1 MKDNDFNLK
10 QEYEKL
16 QKKHKLP
23 NFEELDN
30 DLEMSISIEKSS
42 FLLRTIRRRL
52 HEKAAFF
59 SRILE
64 GVIYPNTSSLLNIQE
79 SKFFTE
85 KEKEEIS
92 KIYKR
97 LATIERDSNV
107 LDVEGS
113 DEENAKFIS
122 NSFKEFQ
129 EIKAFMKEITKKM
142 AESWKEESF
151 SKKEGYFG

>member
-1 MKDNDFNLK
+1 MEDKINLK

-16 QKKHKLP
+16 QKNHKLP

-30 DLEMSISIEKSS
+30 DIEMSLSIEKSH
-42 FLLRTIRRRL
+42 FLLRSIRRRL

-85 KEKEEIS
+85 QEKEEIT
-92 KIYKR
+92 KYYKK
-97 LATIERDSNV
+97 LATIERESNI

-113 DEENAKFIS
+113 EKENAEFIS
-122 NSFKEFQ
+122 KSFKEFK
-129 EIKAFMKEITKKM
+129 EIKEFMKKITKKM
-142 AESWKEESF
+142 SESWKEESH